1 MNTRALL
8 LSGLIAGVLMGILS
22 EVPILSIAN
31 CCLCLWIWAGGIFS
45 VFLYRRFD
53 NTVGPTT
60 LTQGVLVG
68 LVSGLV
74 AAVLGTILAAI
85 LGPISWQFINQLLTS
100 IQGSG
105 TNLGPFAD
113 VLEARAGFSLFEL
126 FTNLVFYAFF
136 GVVGGMLGTLIFK
149 GKPETPETP
158 ITTV

>member
-8 LSGLIAGVLMGILS
+8 LSGLIAGVLMALFSELPIISIL
-22 EVPILSIAN
+22 N
-31 CCLCLWIWAGGIFS
+31 CCLCLWIWLGGIFA

-53 NTVGPTT
+53 NTTGPTT

-68 LVSGLV
+68 LVAGLV
-74 AAVLGTILAAI
+74 SAVIGTAIAAI
-85 LGPISWQFINQLLTS
+85 IGPISWQFMSQALST

-105 TNLGPFAD
+105 TDLGPLTD
-113 VLEARAGFSLFEL
+113 VLELRTGFSLFEL

-149 GKPETPETP
+149 GGQSTPATS
-158 ITTV
+158 V